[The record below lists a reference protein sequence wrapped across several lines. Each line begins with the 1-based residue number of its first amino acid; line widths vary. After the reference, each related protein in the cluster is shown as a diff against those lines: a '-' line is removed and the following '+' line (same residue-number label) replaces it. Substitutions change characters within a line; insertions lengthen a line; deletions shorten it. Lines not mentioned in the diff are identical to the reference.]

1 MRVMDDGNETAANW
15 GGVDRELE
23 RASQLNSFLTEDMS
37 RIHSFDDLL
46 NERGWCLSKITL

>member
-37 RIHSFDDLL
+37 SIHSFDDLL